1 MELVE
6 VQYDFHDFTRRNV
19 EHLNYLL
26 FNLKK
31 KVKREKRWKGE
42 EMRKR
47 ENKQKLIEKIREKQG
62 QIENGREDGIVDSKM
77 NAIKR

>member
-31 KVKREKRWKGE
+31 KLKGRSDGKE
-42 EMRKR
+42 RK
-47 ENKQKLIEKIREKQG
+47 
-62 QIENGREDGIVDSKM
+62 
-77 NAIKR
+77 

>member
-31 KVKREKRWKGE
+31 VKREKRWKGE

-47 ENKQKLIEKIREKQG
+47 ENKQKLIEKKRLE
-62 QIENGREDGIVDSKM
+62 RSK
-77 NAIKR
+77 AR

>member
-1 MELVE
+1 
-6 VQYDFHDFTRRNV
+6 
-19 EHLNYLL
+19 
-26 FNLKK
+26 
-31 KVKREKRWKGE
+31 
-42 EMRKR
+42 MRKR